1 MKKIIKLN
9 LLLVLIFAFASVV
22 YAGKPA
28 DEEGNYFG
36 NGYPSGP
43 HYNLNIIF
51 KKSMFTCPDQEYYLQ
66 CPDGQT
72 LVKDCADCPDGAL
85 GTCTP
90 TNIPIYGGVIFAPQ
104 EPGNDP
110 VTILMESGKKGPKRN
125 PGATSLEVTDW
136 CTETIDGG
144 PAAFRLPANDKGY
157 AVYARITGDPKQN
170 PQFDLTNPR
179 FHYVMDEN
187 GNELWLLGFVTNSV
201 YGPDGQVLSRYDSGK
216 KGRKVRN
223 ATEITPFFWWM
234 GSVCYFDATDYCSG
248 GDCTTVEYC
257 CLDVDGDGDYE
268 NCAFL
273 SNVGVDP
280 DLDGNFECPTTDQY
294 WCCTDTDPDF
304 PGYEHCDEFAYDPNN
319 PLPCPDSNATL
330 ETGAL
335 ANYVEASC
343 KTYDD
348 WTWIFNIADFVGFLF
363 DVESDKTNTGSVV
376 LKLRFYPLPLNT
388 K

>member
-1 MKKIIKLN
+1 MKKVINLS
-9 LLLVLIFAFASVV
+9 LLLIFILAFSSAG

-28 DEEGNYFG
+28 DEEDNFFG

-43 HYNLNIIF
+43 HHNLNIIF
-51 KKSMFTCPDQEYYLQ
+51 KKSVFTCPDQEYS
-66 CPDGQT
+66 CPDGQRVT
-72 LVKDCADCPDGAL
+72 DCSLCSDTVTGP
-85 GTCTP
+85 CT
-90 TNIPIYGGVIFAPQ
+90 PIYGGVIFAPQ

-110 VTILMESGKKGPKRN
+110 VTILMESGKKGPKGVN
-125 PGATSLEVTDW
+125 PSATSLEVTDC
-136 CTETIDGG
+136 CTQPFDEDE
-144 PAAFRLPANDKGY
+144 AKFRLPANDKGY

-170 PQFDLTNPR
+170 PQFNTTNPR
-179 FHYVMDEN
+179 LRYVMDEN
-187 GNELWLLGFVTNSV
+187 GNELLLLGFVTTTA

-216 KGRKVRN
+216 KGKKVRN
-223 ATEITPFFWWM
+223 ATDITPFFLWM
-234 GSVCYFDATDYCSG
+234 GSVCYFDATDYCTG
-248 GDCTTVEYC
+248 VDCTTKEYC

-268 NCAFL
+268 NCALF
-273 SNVGVDP
+273 SNAAEVNPGTGI
-280 DLDGNFECPTTDQY
+280 LECPTTEQN
-294 WCCTDTDPDF
+294 WCCIDTDSES
-304 PGYEHCDEFAYDPNN
+304 PGYEYCEQVFDTV
-319 PLPCPDSNATL
+319 CPQDYVL
-330 ETGAL
+330 KTGAL